1 MTRSRALLCGALLLA
16 GCAPS
21 GEGVLVLEG
30 ATLLDG
36 SGGRPL
42 EDAVIVVRDGRI
54 EAVARVGEIRAP
66 KGARVEL
73 LVGKTIIPGL
83 IDAHAHVERWAL
95 PLYLAWG
102 VTTVRDMG
110 GGTSESTYALQRD
123 LKLGAVIGP
132 RMFTAGPM
140 IDGPPATYRGATE
153 VATAEEAGRAVGQR
167 AIAGADYLK
176 VYTKIT
182 PGLLRALKEEASVLR
197 LPIAAHLGRTDA
209 LTAARI
215 GVASIEH
222 LSGIVQ
228 AAAPG
233 GAAVERAHDLFLAGW
248 TAEQQGWTTLDSAT
262 IARTARTLAQAGV
275 AIVPTLVLY
284 DMLSRLDDRTLLARP
299 EMAEL
304 PAAGAGVRDVAG
316 LVRRAGWRPVDFAT
330 FRAARRPQHLFVREF
345 KRANGLV
352 AAGSDAANQLLVPGA
367 ALHDELALL
376 VDAGLARLEAITAAT
391 RHAARLLD
399 ADSLGSVA
407 VGKVADLVILNAN
420 PADDIAATRDI
431 AAVVIRGQMLRVDSL
446 RATWR
451 R

>member
-1 MTRSRALLCGALLLA
+1 MPRARALLFGALLLA
-16 GCAPS
+16 GCGPS
-21 GEGVLVLEG
+21 GEGAIVLEG

-36 SGGRPL
+36 SGGRPIQ
-42 EDAVIVVRDGRI
+42 DAVIVVRDGRI
-54 EAVARVGEIRAP
+54 EAVARVGEVRAP
-66 KGARVEL
+66 KGARVER
-73 LVGKTIIPGL
+73 LVGKTIMPGL

-110 GGTSESTYALQRD
+110 SAGDSAYALQRD
-123 LKLGAVIGP
+123 LRLGAVTGP
-132 RMFTAGPM
+132 RMFTSGPM
-140 IDGPPATYRGATE
+140 IDGAPATYRTATE
-153 VATAEEAGRAVGQR
+153 VTTADEAGRAVGQR

-176 VYTKIT
+176 LYTKIT
-182 PGLLRALKEEASVLR
+182 PALQRALMEEASVLH

-209 LTAARI
+209 LTAARL

-228 AAAPG
+228 AASPN
-233 GAAVERAHDLFLAGW
+233 GAAVVRAHDLFLAGW
-248 TAEQQGWTTLDSAT
+248 TAEQQGWATLDSGA

-275 AIVPTLVLY
+275 AVVPTLVLY
-284 DMLSRLDDRTLLARP
+284 EMLARLDDRTLLARP
-299 EMAEL
+299 EMADL
-304 PAAGAGVRDVAG
+304 PAAGAGVRGVAG

-330 FRAARRPQHLFVREF
+330 FRSARRQQDLFVREF

-367 ALHDELALL
+367 ALHHELALL
-376 VDAGLARLEAITAAT
+376 VDAGLSRLEAITAAT
-391 RHAARLLD
+391 RHAARLLG
-399 ADSLGSVA
+399 ADSLGLVA
-407 VGKVADLVILNAN
+407 IGKVADLVILNAN

-431 AAVVIRGQMLRVDSL
+431 AAVMIRGRLLAVDSI